1 MRGSLARDEKP
12 LIGLILGGSCE
23 MTHLFWENEW
33 RRLSSLRFWS
43 GFMAFRR
50 LESLRHSFRK
60 TPDLGDSRETSMD
73 AALFP
78 Q

>member
-1 MRGSLARDEKP
+1 
-12 LIGLILGGSCE
+12 